1 VISIL
6 LSMALSQAVPQENC
20 AELLDAGV
28 PAPVVRLEPGTV
40 IDKPLYAMTPAR
52 TCYLGQEMQACT
64 NLEASQPKPLLMGA
78 LVGGGAVL
86 AVLGVVAGVA
96 AATGHLGVK

>member
-1 VISIL
+1 MTGLVL
-6 LSMALSQAVPQENC
+6 AALLSQAVPGENC

-52 TCYLGQEMQACT
+52 TCYLGNELKTCQAT
-64 NLEASQPKPLLMGA
+64 DTSTLTPLL
-78 LVGGGAVL
+78 LGGAAGIVIG
-86 AVLGVVAGVA
+86 AIAFGVA
-96 AATGHLGVK
+96 AATGHLRP